1 MNAKIL
7 DALERWREL
16 AVSLAALLTFALL
29 LSVMQYWR
37 LQQRQLE
44 DLRTQAGIVAQTAS
58 AALVFDSR
66 DEAGEILQALRQNPA
81 TLRARLLKR
90 DGQPSAVYTR
100 PAAQRSRLEA
110 WAGQVALEVPV
121 MADGQAVGTL
131 SVEASRL
138 PMWWD
143 LAQFI
148 GATLGT
154 LAATAGLAW
163 LLSKRL
169 RAQMQEAE
177 RRTRYLAR
185 FDALTDL
192 PNREHLRRL
201 LEKALRQ
208 DGGAALLLLDLDNF
222 TQINDQFGHAAG
234 DAALQATGQR
244 LRQLCRPGD
253 AAARLSADEFA
264 VLLSPRPDAAALQAY
279 AQRLQAGL
287 AQPLFF
293 DGHWLHLHASTGAV
307 LLPDQADDASDA
319 MRCADAAMRQAKQMG
334 KDTFQL
340 FTPQLGEALQSRLA
354 LENDLREGLMQGEF
368 QLAYQPQYDA
378 TRRIRGFEALARWRH
393 PERGWVSPA
402 DFIPVAESSGLIV
415 ELGLAMLG
423 QLRRDLDGWKAKG
436 LGCPP
441 VAINLS
447 WEQCRKPQHRERF
460 LQQLKALQLGP
471 GEVEFELTESLN
483 FEDIDKPDSF
493 VFTLQGLGYGL
504 AIDDF
509 GTGYSS
515 LAYLR
520 RLRCRKIKIDRLF
533 VHGLAANDDS
543 RMLVESM
550 VRVAHAMRM
559 SVVAEGVELDADE
572 AALIAMGCDL
582 MQGFGFCK
590 PVPPAQVEALLA
602 GSLVRPVS
610 PAEPAAD

>member
-1 MNAKIL
+1 MKANTL

-16 AVSLAALLTFALL
+16 AVALSALLIFGLL
-29 LSVMQYWR
+29 LSVLQYWR
-37 LQQRQLE
+37 LQDRQLD

-58 AALVFDSR
+58 AAMVFDSR
-66 DEAGEILQALRQNPA
+66 DEAREILHALHQNPG
-81 TLRARLLKR
+81 TLQARLLKN
-90 DGQPSAVYTR
+90 DGSLFTIYTR
-100 PAAQRSRLEA
+100 PPAQRSRLEE
-110 WAGQVALEVPV
+110 WVGQVALEVPV
-121 MADGQAVGTL
+121 EADGRRVGVL
-131 SVEASRL
+131 AVEASRL

-154 LAATAGLAW
+154 LVATGGLAW

-169 RAQMQEAE
+169 RAKMKEAE

-192 PNREHLRRL
+192 PNREHLRQL

-234 DAALQATGQR
+234 DAVLQATGQR

-264 VLLSPRPDAAALQAY
+264 VLLSPRPDHAALQAY
-279 AQRLQAGL
+279 ATRLQTGL

-293 DGHWLHLHASTGAV
+293 DGHWLHLHASTGGV
-307 LLPDQADDASDA
+307 LLPDHADDASDA

-334 KDTFQL
+334 KDSFQL
-340 FTPQLGEALQSRLA
+340 FTPQIGEALQSRLA
-354 LENDLREGLMQGEF
+354 LENDIREGLIQGEF

-378 TRRIRGFEALARWRH
+378 SRRIRGFEALARWHH
-393 PERGWVSPA
+393 PERGWVSPGE
-402 DFIPVAESSGLIV
+402 FVPVAETSGLIV
-415 ELGLAMLG
+415 ELGLAMLA
-423 QLRRDLDGWKAKG
+423 QLRRDLDHWRAKG
-436 LGCPP
+436 LNCPP
-441 VAINLS
+441 VALNLS
-447 WEQCRKPQHRERF
+447 WQQCRKPQHRERF
-460 LQQLKALQLGP
+460 LQQLKTLQLGP
-471 GEVEFELTESLN
+471 GEVEFELTESVS

-493 VFTLQGLGYGL
+493 VFTLQGLGYAL

-533 VHGLAANDDS
+533 VHGLSANDDS

-559 SVVAEGVELDADE
+559 AVVAEGVELEADE

-590 PVPPAQVEALLA
+590 PVPPDQVEALLA
-602 GSLVRPVS
+602 REAVQRGAL
-610 PAEPAAD
+610 

>member
-1 MNAKIL
+1 MNPKIL

-29 LSVMQYWR
+29 LSAMQYWR
-37 LQQRQLE
+37 LQDRELE

-66 DEAGEILQALRQNPA
+66 EDGGEILQALKQNPA

-90 DGQPSAVYTR
+90 DGSLFSVYQR
-100 PAAQRSRLEA
+100 PPAQRSRFED

-121 MADGQAVGTL
+121 LANERVVGTL
-131 SVEASRL
+131 SLEASRL

-143 LAQFI
+143 LLQFI

-154 LAATAGLAW
+154 LAATGALAW

-169 RAQMQEAE
+169 RAEMQEAQ

-192 PNREHLRRL
+192 PNREHLRQL
-201 LEKALRQ
+201 LEKVLSHDSQ
-208 DGGAALLLLDLDNF
+208 AALLLLDLDNF
-222 TQINDQFGHAAG
+222 KQINDQFGHAAG
-234 DAALQATGQR
+234 DAALQAAGQR

-253 AAARLSADEFA
+253 MAARLSADEFA

-279 AQRLQAGL
+279 AARLQSGL

-293 DGHWLHLHASTGAV
+293 DGHWLHLRASTGAV
-307 LLPDQADDASDA
+307 LLPDQAGTASDA

-334 KDTFQL
+334 KDSFQL
-340 FTPQLGEALQSRLA
+340 FTPQLGQMLQSRLA
-354 LENDLREGLMQGEF
+354 LENDLREGLVLGQLR
-368 QLAYQPQYDA
+368 LAYQPQYDA
-378 TRRIRGFEALARWRH
+378 GRRIRGLEALARWHH
-393 PERGWVSPA
+393 PERGWVSPVE
-402 DFIPVAESSGLIV
+402 FIPVAESSGLVV
-415 ELGLAMLG
+415 ELGLTLLA
-423 QLRRDLDGWKAKG
+423 QLRLDLDRWKALG
-436 LGCPP
+436 LACPP

-460 LQQLKALQLGP
+460 LQQLKALQLSP
-471 GEVEFELTESLN
+471 REVEFELTESLN

-520 RLRCRKIKIDRLF
+520 RLRCRKIKIDRFF
-533 VHGLAANDDS
+533 VHGMAMNDDS

-559 SVVAEGVELDADE
+559 TVVAEGVELEADE

-590 PVPPAQVEALLA
+590 PVPPEEVERLLA
-602 GSLVRPVS
+602 RP
-610 PAEPAAD
+610 

>member
-1 MNAKIL
+1 
-7 DALERWREL
+7 
-16 AVSLAALLTFALL
+16 
-29 LSVMQYWR
+29 
-37 LQQRQLE
+37 
-44 DLRTQAGIVAQTAS
+44 
-58 AALVFDSR
+58 
-66 DEAGEILQALRQNPA
+66 
-81 TLRARLLKR
+81 
-90 DGQPSAVYTR
+90 
-100 PAAQRSRLEA
+100 
-110 WAGQVALEVPV
+110 
-121 MADGQAVGTL
+121 
-131 SVEASRL
+131 
-138 PMWWD
+138 
-143 LAQFI
+143 
-148 GATLGT
+148 
-154 LAATAGLAW
+154 
-163 LLSKRL
+163 
-169 RAQMQEAE
+169 
-177 RRTRYLAR
+177 
-185 FDALTDL
+185 
-192 PNREHLRRL
+192 
-201 LEKALRQ
+201 
-208 DGGAALLLLDLDNF
+208 
-222 TQINDQFGHAAG
+222 
-234 DAALQATGQR
+234 
-244 LRQLCRPGD
+244 
-253 AAARLSADEFA
+253 
-264 VLLSPRPDAAALQAY
+264 
-279 AQRLQAGL
+279 
-287 AQPLFF
+287 
-293 DGHWLHLHASTGAV
+293 
-307 LLPDQADDASDA
+307 
-319 MRCADAAMRQAKQMG
+319 
-334 KDTFQL
+334 
-340 FTPQLGEALQSRLA
+340 
-354 LENDLREGLMQGEF
+354 
-368 QLAYQPQYDA
+368 
-378 TRRIRGFEALARWRH
+378 
-393 PERGWVSPA
+393 SPA

-471 GEVEFELTESLN
+471 GEVEFELTESLS

-602 GSLVRPVS
+602 GGLVRPVS